1 MMIRSKEQLAV
12 IRVYQGALVVET
24 IHFPDEVRSTKDVP
38 NIPEQSEEI
47 GKKEL
52 DTAKLLIEQ
61 LTTEFE
67 PEKYQDDY
75 RIKLEALIAEK
86 LSAEEVTV
94 SEEQKSTPDNVTD
107 IMEALEKSINRA
119 KKNQP
124 KPKTKKKKPLPK
136 SQRLQRHQ
144 QRRKKS
150 NILKLNTKKTAS
162 KENPFWLFRV
172 GCLTF

>member
-1 MMIRSKEQLAV
+1 MIRSKEQLAV

-124 KPKTKKKKPLPK
+124 KPKTKKKSRCQKASDYK
-136 SQRLQRHQ
+136 DINNEE
-144 QRRKKS
+144 KKATS
-150 NILKLNTKKTAS
+150 
-162 KENPFWLFRV
+162 
-172 GCLTF
+172 